1 MTLEQ
6 KLAKLDS
13 LASQLEGDV
22 SLEKSLAIFE
32 ESVSLATECMSVLN
46 DCKGKLVVLQQKMEK
61 LVDEN

>member
-22 SLEKSLAIFE
+22 SLEKSLALFE